1 MDPKAQP
8 KVKAAVQQIRQVAAA
23 GPFQPDW
30 DSLKQVQ
37 TPDWYQD
44 GKFGIFIHWGP
55 YCVPAF
61 GNEWYPRNMYQP
73 TETAYVY
80 HRAVYGP
87 QDQFGYK
94 DFIPLFKAERFDAA
108 AWADLFSQAGAK
120 FVVPVAEHHD
130 GFPMYDCS
138 YSRWTAA
145 KMGPNRDVVS
155 ELAQA
160 VRQRGLTFGVSSH
173 RAEHWWFMNGGNLFP
188 SDVQDPAY
196 ADFYGPAQPM
206 TGGQDQHD
214 SQPRPSQDY
223 LDDWL
228 ARTCELV
235 DKYQP
240 QLVWFD
246 WWIEQKVFAP
256 YLQTFASYYYNRG
269 AQWGRGV
276 AINYKHVA
284 FAEGSAVLDIE
295 RGQLGNI
302 RPWFWQNDTSV
313 SKNSWGHISHHNY
326 KNAVSIVHDLMD
338 VISKNGA
345 LLMNIGPRADGTI
358 PEEEQALL
366 SEVGRWL
373 KINGEA
379 VYHTR
384 PWIKYGE
391 GPTEVAEG
399 QFTDT
404 RRQTFTAADFRFTTR
419 GRTLYATCLGWP
431 GSGGTAAIRSLA
443 LGQGGEAIRA
453 VELLGYG
460 PLEWTL
466 DWDGLKIRLP
476 DQAPSPY
483 AVVFKISI

>member
-256 YLQTFASYYYNRG
+256 
-269 AQWGRGV
+269 
-276 AINYKHVA
+276 
-284 FAEGSAVLDIE
+284 
-295 RGQLGNI
+295 
-302 RPWFWQNDTSV
+302 
-313 SKNSWGHISHHNY
+313 
-326 KNAVSIVHDLMD
+326 
-338 VISKNGA
+338 
-345 LLMNIGPRADGTI
+345 
-358 PEEEQALL
+358 
-366 SEVGRWL
+366 
-373 KINGEA
+373 
-379 VYHTR
+379 
-384 PWIKYGE
+384 
-391 GPTEVAEG
+391 
-399 QFTDT
+399 
-404 RRQTFTAADFRFTTR
+404 
-419 GRTLYATCLGWP
+419 
-431 GSGGTAAIRSLA
+431 
-443 LGQGGEAIRA
+443 
-453 VELLGYG
+453 
-460 PLEWTL
+460 
-466 DWDGLKIRLP
+466 
-476 DQAPSPY
+476 
-483 AVVFKISI
+483 